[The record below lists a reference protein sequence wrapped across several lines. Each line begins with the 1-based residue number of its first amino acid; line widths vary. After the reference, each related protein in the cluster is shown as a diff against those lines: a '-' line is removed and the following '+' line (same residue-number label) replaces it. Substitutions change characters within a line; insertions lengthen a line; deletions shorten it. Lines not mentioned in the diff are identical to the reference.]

1 MGGLKFFMRM
11 SDQRLEKMMR
21 RKDLDAILFWGSEN
35 IRYLCGFTGSDGVLI
50 YAREGRFFLTD
61 SRYTEQAKSEV
72 GNAVVS
78 QYRQK
83 ISGISRALKFLR
95 VRRIGFES
103 AAINFESYRKLQEKL
118 TRVLMVHLSG
128 ELAGLRAVK
137 EAEEV
142 ARIKKAVQIASDSFL
157 KTASRMIPGF
167 SELAIAEFLEYQF
180 RRRGGERPSFDT
192 IVASGSRAALPHGAA
207 SEKRLAKGE
216 TVVVDF
222 GTRFQGYHSDETK
235 TLILGKPDAK
245 TKRIYEIV
253 RRAQAKAIQTVRPG
267 VTGREI
273 DAAARG
279 LIQKAG
285 YGKFFGHGTGHGV
298 GLAVHEDPVI
308 SPRGKAVIE
317 EGMVFTVE
325 PGIYVPGWGGV
336 RLEDM
341 VRVTSNGCERLTSL
355 SKAIKDNIVI

>member
-1 MGGLKFFMRM
+1 MR
-11 SDQRLEKMMR
+11 DQRLEKLMR
-21 RKDLDAILFWGSEN
+21 RKDLDAILFWGPEN

-50 YAREGRFFLTD
+50 YTRNGRFFLTD
-61 SRYTEQAKSEV
+61 FRYTEQAKSEV
-72 GNAVVS
+72 ENTVVS

-83 ISGISRALKFLR
+83 ISGTGRALKFLR
-95 VRRIGFES
+95 LRRVGFES
-103 AAINFESYRKLQEKL
+103 AAINFDNYRKLKEKL
-118 TRVLMVHLSG
+118 VRVLFIPLSA
-128 ELAGLRAVK
+128 ELAGLRSVK
-137 EAEEV
+137 EAEEL
-142 ARIKKAVQIASDSFL
+142 ARVQKAVQIASDSFL
-157 KTASRMIPGF
+157 KTVPKMAPGASER
-167 SELAIAEFLEYQF
+167 AIGEFLEYQF

-192 IVASGSRAALPHGAA
+192 IVASGCRGALPHGAA

-235 TLILGKPDAK
+235 TLILGKPDAQ
-245 TKRIYEIV
+245 TKRVYEIV
-253 RRAQAKAIQTVRPG
+253 RRAQDKAMRAVRPG
-267 VTGREI
+267 VRGREI

-308 SPRGKAVIE
+308 SPRGKAVVE
-317 EGMVFTVE
+317 EGMIFTVE
-325 PGIYVPGWGGV
+325 PGIYIPGWGGV

-341 VRVTSNGCERLTSL
+341 VRVTAGGCERLTFL
-355 SKAIKDNIVI
+355 PKAIQDNIVK